1 MTGEIRR
8 FLEGKASSGIDLERI
23 SLKPLQPRD
32 ALDLAQELTEDVRRV
47 SWVVESGGGNP
58 LFLEECARYQA
69 APTGGQL
76 PSKMEDI
83 IVQTAARLS
92 SGSNEMVSLLSLFPK
107 PIPIHLVKRITGA
120 TVSSAN
126 DEIQRLLQSG
136 VVVSTGN
143 GLAFRHDGIRE
154 AIYGKLPIS
163 KRKELHRS
171 VCNLLLDASGDDE
184 AVAYHQ
190 ARAGLLSD
198 AVATYERAARFNWEH
213 HNYRTAEE
221 CFASATKFR
230 KRIGEVPCELNLEY
244 ARCLKLAGK
253 REQAKR
259 ILEGVLQGSSTS
271 NEVRVLAYWNLADI
285 CRENPAASVRLYRL
299 ALSYAGESSPAS
311 VELLLS
317 MAQVVGLAG
326 RVTEADSLLAVAK
339 KRLKVLGNAEDPS
352 WLASITGNVL
362 MSLCEHNRALKTLRA
377 VHRPDT
383 LDTNLLNN
391 IAVCLEH
398 LGKLD
403 EACAYQLKALE
414 VSRRLGR
421 LSAELQSLANL
432 GAFESKR
439 GNFPQASSWFREAE
453 DLCSSINFYRQ
464 GDRTN
469 LPLLAADKASLH
481 MNLGEY
487 SRARKL
493 LSAASRMNG
502 KDRGSL
508 QAIWIAFRKYELYK
522 LTGESKLAERAMESV
537 QTAELLET
545 AFLRVERV
553 ILETSTGKFSKR
565 DRLNLLQTALATA
578 ESIGTIHQRCRVLVE
593 LASNFIEA
601 AETGEAK
608 ARLSEAEKLARKYGY
623 RPLEARILLLRGI
636 IAARA
641 TNKDFH
647 LRRSHQLATELGLR
661 EIAAESAFRLGE
673 HQFGLANLL
682 NAREHLARSVASVEE
697 LSNEI
702 PIRFRKRYLDLG
714 WRIEARKM
722 SAALDLQLPPRV
734 DTSEKGLDQGHKVDR
749 FFKSIYQTTIL
760 LGAATSIDDFVR
772 TVNEAVRGT
781 LKCDSVL
788 MLCAREK
795 AEFHPLAAC
804 RTFGVS
810 PLFSTTVLFS
820 PKL

>member
-1 MTGEIRR
+1 MSRLLDRNPASRSAAFPALKDLLGVRTSAPRQACFIGRWKELREAGKVLDTKVEKVQILTIEGETGIGKTRFVDELAFRKQLQADRFLRGRCYERENRQYEPILQVIGDRLKWRDQELESWIEKEGPRFAHSLNNLLPEFGELLPEVSATDGPLLTGKVVADLVGILISIARLSPTWIVLEDLHWVDEGTLKVLEQIFFRAGESDLCLVLTLRLDSVTGEIRR
-8 FLEGKASSGIDLERI
+8 FLEGKVTPGIDLERI

-32 ALDLAQELTEDVRRV
+32 ALDLAQELTEDVRKV
-47 SWVVESGGGNP
+47 SWVVKSGGGNP

-69 APTGGQL
+69 PPTGGKL

-107 PIPIHLVKRITGA
+107 PIPIHLAKRITGA
-120 TVSSAN
+120 TVVSAK

-136 VVVSTGN
+136 VVVTTGN
-143 GLAFRHDGIRE
+143 ALAFRHDGIRE
-154 AIYGKLPIS
+154 AIYGNLPIS

-171 VCNLLLDASGDDE
+171 VCNLLVDASGDDE

-190 ARAGLLSD
+190 ARAGLLRD

-230 KRIGEVPCELNLEY
+230 KRLGEVPCELNLEY

-253 REQAKR
+253 RKQAKR

-326 RVTEADSLLAVAK
+326 RVAEADNLLAVAK
-339 KRLKVLGNAEDPS
+339 KLLKVLGNAEDPN

-362 MSLCEHNRALKTLRA
+362 ISLCEHNRALKTLRA

-421 LSAELQSLANL
+421 LSAELQSL
-432 GAFESKR
+432 G
-439 GNFPQASSWFREAE
+439 
-453 DLCSSINFYRQ
+453 
-464 GDRTN
+464 
-469 LPLLAADKASLH
+469 
-481 MNLGEY
+481 
-487 SRARKL
+487 
-493 LSAASRMNG
+493 
-502 KDRGSL
+502 
-508 QAIWIAFRKYELYK
+508 
-522 LTGESKLAERAMESV
+522 
-537 QTAELLET
+537 
-545 AFLRVERV
+545 
-553 ILETSTGKFSKR
+553 
-565 DRLNLLQTALATA
+565 
-578 ESIGTIHQRCRVLVE
+578 
-593 LASNFIEA
+593 
-601 AETGEAK
+601 
-608 ARLSEAEKLARKYGY
+608 
-623 RPLEARILLLRGI
+623 
-636 IAARA
+636 
-641 TNKDFH
+641 
-647 LRRSHQLATELGLR
+647 
-661 EIAAESAFRLGE
+661 
-673 HQFGLANLL
+673 
-682 NAREHLARSVASVEE
+682 
-697 LSNEI
+697 
-702 PIRFRKRYLDLG
+702 
-714 WRIEARKM
+714 
-722 SAALDLQLPPRV
+722 
-734 DTSEKGLDQGHKVDR
+734 
-749 FFKSIYQTTIL
+749 
-760 LGAATSIDDFVR
+760 
-772 TVNEAVRGT
+772 
-781 LKCDSVL
+781 
-788 MLCAREK
+788 
-795 AEFHPLAAC
+795 AC
-804 RTFGVS
+804 RE
-810 PLFSTTVLFS
+810 
-820 PKL
+820 